1 MINRVST
8 AGQHSSAISQILKQQ
23 TALTKTQQQ
32 VASGQRIQTPADDPI
47 GSTRVLAMEQQ
58 QSQLEQYGSNAD
70 ILASRLGVGEQALSE
85 LGNLLQRAR
94 DLTVQAG
101 NGALDDVSLKSIATE
116 LKSRSQE
123 LVDLAN
129 RRDTNGEYLFS
140 GFSTQ
145 VQPFSRT
152 AAGVGYSGDQ
162 GSRMVQIS
170 ATQKLADSFTGDRV
184 FMAVPEGN
192 GTFTVGSGVHT
203 GTGTVDTGQVV
214 DQSAW
219 VDGDYTIEFTA
230 PNAWRVLDGSG
241 NPLLDGSG
249 NPVAGSYVEGDA
261 IAFNGIQVRVGGA
274 PAAGD
279 TFAVAPAGS
288 ESLFQTMDDLVAAL
302 TAGSSTPEAR
312 ARLGTNLGKALQQ
325 LDQGLTHTVDLRA
338 EVGAKLSAVDNAE
351 QVREDTKFQL
361 AGSLSDLRDLD
372 YAEAISRMNQQMTG
386 LQAAQSAYTRIGQ
399 MSLFDFL

>member
-8 AGQHSSAISQILKQQ
+8 AGQHSAAISQILKQQ
-23 TALTKTQQQ
+23 TALTRTQQQ
-32 VASGQRIQTPADDPI
+32 VASGKRIQTPADDPI

-58 QSQLEQYGSNAD
+58 QSQLEQYGRNAD
-70 ILASRLGVGEQALSE
+70 ILAGRLGVGEQALSD

-116 LKSRSQE
+116 LKSRAQE

-129 RRDTNGEYLFS
+129 RRDPNGEYLFS

-152 AAGVGYSGDQ
+152 GAGVSYSGDQ
-162 GSRMVQIS
+162 GARLVQIS
-170 ATQKLADSFTGDRV
+170 ATQKLADSLAGDRT

-192 GTFTVGSGVHT
+192 GTFTVATGVHA
-203 GTGTVDTGQVV
+203 GTGIVDTGQVV

-219 VDGDYTIEFTA
+219 VEGNYTIEFTA
-230 PNAWRVLDGSG
+230 PDAWRVLDGSG
-241 NPLLDGSG
+241 NPLLDGGG

-261 IAFNGIQVRVGGA
+261 IAFNGVQVRVSGA

-279 TFAVAPAGS
+279 TFAVAPAGT

-302 TAGSSTPEAR
+302 TAGSATPEAR
-312 ARLGTNLGKALQQ
+312 ARLGSNLNKTLQQ
-325 LDQGLTHTVDLRA
+325 LDQGLTHVVDLRA
-338 EVGAKLSAVDNAE
+338 DVGARLSAIDNAE

-386 LQAAQSAYTRIGQ
+386 LQAAQAAYTRIGQ

>member
-8 AGQHSSAISQILKQQ
+8 AGQHSSAISQILRQQ
-23 TALTKTQQQ
+23 TALAKTQQQ
-32 VASGQRIQTPADDPI
+32 VASGKRILTPADDPI
-47 GSTRVLAMEQQ
+47 GSTRALALEQQ

-70 ILASRLGVGEQALSE
+70 ILASRLGVGEQALSD

-116 LKSRSQE
+116 LKSRAGE

-145 VQPFSRT
+145 VQPFSRN

-162 GSRMVQIS
+162 GARTLQIS
-170 ATQKLADSFTGDRV
+170 ATQKLADSLAGDRT
-184 FMAVPEGN
+184 FMAVTEGN
-192 GTFTVGSGVHT
+192 GTFTVATGVHT

-219 VDGDYTIEFTA
+219 VADDYTIEFTA

-241 NPLLDGSG
+241 SPLLDGSG
-249 NPVAGSYVEGDA
+249 NPVAGSYVEGGV
-261 IAFNGIQVRVGGA
+261 IAFNGIQVGVSGA

-279 TFAVAPAGS
+279 TFAVAPAGT
-288 ESLFQTMDDLVAAL
+288 ESLFQTMDDLVSAL
-302 TAGSSTPEAR
+302 TAGTGTPEAR
-312 ARLGTNLGKALQQ
+312 ARLGSNLNKALQQ
-325 LDQGLTHTVDLRA
+325 LDQGLTHVVDLRA
-338 EVGAKLSAVDNAE
+338 EVGARLSAIDNAE

-386 LQAAQSAYTRIGQ
+386 LQAAQAAYTRIGQ